1 MVFVWTLREVIAAI
15 VQRDMVDSIVKL
27 VRNSVHKFETKSLW
41 HIRFVIDSDS
51 YNNELSGSL
60 LLFILTYFMYL
71 DSAKI
76 KKFVKRLVDSHLGG
90 LEKDSDRC
98 LHKLYPF

>member
-41 HIRFVIDSDS
+41 HIRFVIDSDI
-51 YNNELSGSL
+51 YNNERL
-60 LLFILTYFMYL
+60 LLFILTFFMYL

-76 KKFVKRLVDSHLGG
+76 KSLS
-90 LEKDSDRC
+90 KDS
-98 LHKLYPF
+98 LTAI